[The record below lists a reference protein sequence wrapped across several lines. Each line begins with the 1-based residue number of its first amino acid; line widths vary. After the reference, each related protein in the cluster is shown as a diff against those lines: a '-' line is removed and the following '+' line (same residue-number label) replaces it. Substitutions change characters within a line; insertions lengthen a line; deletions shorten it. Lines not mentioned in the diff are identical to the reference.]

1 MQMPHKIRTV
11 RIGNFQ
17 DRKSVH
23 LFHFYSDASE
33 IYFQKDLFR
42 LRGTNAINIILKCQ
56 SNT

>member
-1 MQMPHKIRTV
+1 MPHKIRTV